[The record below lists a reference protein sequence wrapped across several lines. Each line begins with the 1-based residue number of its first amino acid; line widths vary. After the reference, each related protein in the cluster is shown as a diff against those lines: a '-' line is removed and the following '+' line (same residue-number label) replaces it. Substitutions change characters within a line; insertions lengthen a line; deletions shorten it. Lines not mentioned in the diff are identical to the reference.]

1 MIEIRL
7 IRPTRVNKVLVL
19 IDRTGLK
26 EEQVIALTD
35 QSDRTGESGPIGP
48 NVLNDWTEVTVL
60 TEWNGQTELTE
71 VTGVTE
77 CPAEMTGAT
86 GRTEAIEVTQQTEGT
101 VLKGSEVTER
111 GPELNELSRERRGTE
126 VTQFRELSAMGIVKV
141 ASVAIVAVLWKRLRR
156 AAEVGH
162 LMRVYNK
169 QLSQV

>member
-1 MIEIRL
+1 VIEIRL

-35 QSDRTGESGPIGP
+35 QSDRTGESGPIGL

-77 CPAEMTGAT
+77 CPAEMTG
-86 GRTEAIEVTQQTEGT
+86 RTEAIEVTQQTEGT
-101 VLKGSEVTER
+101 VPKGSEVTER
-111 GPELNELSRERRGTE
+111 GPALNELSRERRGTE
-126 VTQFRELSAMGIVKV
+126 VTKFREVSATGIVKV
-141 ASVAIVAVLWKRLRR
+141 ASVAIVVLLWRRLRR